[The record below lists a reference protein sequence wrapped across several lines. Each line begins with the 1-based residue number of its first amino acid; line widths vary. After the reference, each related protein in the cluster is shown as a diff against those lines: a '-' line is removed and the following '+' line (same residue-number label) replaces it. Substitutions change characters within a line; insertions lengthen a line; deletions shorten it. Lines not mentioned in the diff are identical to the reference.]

1 VFTFGLGSGC
11 DENLVM
17 NVAKVGRG
25 SYTIVKDG
33 ATDLNGQVI
42 RALTN
47 AMEPSYKGAKWG
59 FNGNFC

>member
-1 VFTFGLGSGC
+1 
-11 DENLVM
+11 M